1 MKSWRTVE
9 YITDPVARSES
20 LGRIIDRFIELF
32 NAQLKANPAMEK
44 PINTSSSL
52 EHHNNLMR
60 QHLKRIYEEGDSID
74 RFELSHN
81 VGGSHINYEVRP
93 SWYLTTYIKI
103 FQAYHSIQRDGPED
117 LPDLDEFRRIWLRDA
132 CDTSDIYYDLL
143 VQEHNK
149 ESGLLKKS
157 IIELDI
163 QARTD
168 PLTEILNRR
177 GFRAELDRTDGS
189 GIFLLLDLDNFKSI
203 NNIYGHIAGD
213 EVLKKV
219 AAGLTSELRR
229 GDLVARIGGDE
240 FAVWLPAP
248 AEITVDDIRHVA
260 KRILGNI
267 PFSTWNIGISGGFVL
282 KPIPANSFDELYA
295 NADSALRNAKL
306 NGRFTLCRF
315 GTNQMLDISPKNLS
329 SNGDAI

>member
-1 MKSWRTVE
+1 ME
-9 YITDPVARSES
+9 NITNPVARSES

-32 NAQLKANPAMEK
+32 NAHLKANPAMEQ
-44 PINTSSSL
+44 PIDTYSSL
-52 EHHNNLMR
+52 EQHNNLMR
-60 QHLKRIYEEGDSID
+60 NHLKRIYEDCDSID
-74 RFELSHN
+74 RLELSHK
-81 VGGSHINYEVRP
+81 VGDSHISCEVRP
-93 SWYLTTYIKI
+93 SWYLTAYMEI
-103 FQAYHSIQRDGPED
+103 FQAYHSIQKDSPED

-132 CDTSDIYYDLL
+132 CDISDIYYDHL

-189 GIFLLLDLDNFKSI
+189 GIFLLLDLDNFKSV
-203 NNIYGHIAGD
+203 NNLYGHITGD

-229 GDLVARIGGDE
+229 GDLAARIGGDE
-240 FAVWLPAP
+240 FTVWLPTPPQIA
-248 AEITVDDIRHVA
+248 ADDIRHVVM
-260 KRILGNI
+260 RILGNI
-267 PFSTWNIGISGGFVL
+267 PFSAWHIGISGGFVL
-282 KPIPANSFDELYA
+282 EPRPAKSFEELYA
-295 NADSALRNAKL
+295 NADSVLRNAKL

-315 GTNQMLDISPKNLS
+315 GTNQMLDISPKNS
-329 SNGDAI
+329 SSDGDAI